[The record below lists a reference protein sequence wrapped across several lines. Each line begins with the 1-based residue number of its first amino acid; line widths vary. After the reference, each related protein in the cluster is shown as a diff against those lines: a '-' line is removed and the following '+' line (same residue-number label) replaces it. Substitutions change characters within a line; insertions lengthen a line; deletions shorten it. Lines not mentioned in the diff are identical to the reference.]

1 VCFCG
6 RDNQFRPILV
16 IDIAKFD
23 LDNPDK
29 QKVEFLSKILA
40 VVFKFMID
48 EVLIEGQVENY
59 VMVMNLNNLSVW
71 SIGAVII

>member
-1 VCFCG
+1 VYFCG

-40 VVFKFMID
+40 VVFEFMID
-48 EVLIEGQVENY
+48 ELLIEGQV
-59 VMVMNLNNLSVW
+59 
-71 SIGAVII
+71 

>member
-1 VCFCG
+1 VYFCG

-40 VVFKFMID
+40 VVFEFMID
-48 EVLIEGQVENY
+48 Y
-59 VMVMNLNNLSVW
+59 VMVVNLNNLSVW
-71 SIGAVII
+71 SIGTVIIWLMVVS